1 MNSEDTVRPAKQD
14 MIITYPT
21 LWQMKAGL
29 PLYLN
34 RDNYN
39 KGYLNY
45 QKLITPYFL
54 TYSHYASVAEML
66 GQLKWEAKS

>member
-1 MNSEDTVRPAKQD
+1 
-14 MIITYPT
+14 
-21 LWQMKAGL
+21 MKAGL

-54 TYSHYASVAEML
+54 TSSHYASVTEML